1 MKKGIEEYLRS
12 LEGNTRKHLI
22 VDDGRAYIKD
32 PVFGI
37 VRNRVSAEYLK
48 AIIRLYGEKEKE
60 VIEKIVSF
68 LLSRQNPNGSWNE
81 IHPNYN
87 QESALVTSFV
97 AEALLLSLPYLEDD
111 LKERTQQALI
121 KARDFVLSSEI
132 EPGYFLKSK
141 LYTAD
146 YLNVDATCG
155 AFLAQY
161 YRAFGDKKALEGAK
175 RAAKRVCNFQEK
187 DGGFPYTVNRG
198 NEKYHLKVP
207 CIHYQGVTLYY
218 LSKIQETI
226 NEEWLGSYMLKG
238 VKWLSDVQKHD
249 GRFEWSRSGL
259 MFAYY
264 LTGAYAFAL
273 ASFVYA
279 SKWEESYLDNAE
291 KIITVLEENTP
302 NIALRW
308 EKGRWWDFPKDVL
321 TSLRS
326 AWIGEYPIAHKL
338 FRFGYAIYRQI
349 ARRRFSK
356 EVQNDWVFNIITKL
370 LGIRTS
376 TVEPSKNFPDM
387 FMTSE
392 ILDSLTYS
400 LTLLK
405 VSSNEY
411 HPCIQFSRP
420 NKTWAERNSSQ

>member
-1 MKKGIEEYLRS
+1 MKKAIEDYLHS
-12 LEGNTRKHLI
+12 LESNTRKHLI
-22 VDDGRAYIKD
+22 VEGSSAYIKD

-48 AIIRLYGEKEKE
+48 TIIRLYGEQERDI
-60 VIEKIVSF
+60 IEKIVSF
-68 LLSRQNPNGSWNE
+68 LLLRQNPNGSWNE

-97 AEALLLSLPYLEDD
+97 GEALLLSLPYLQGE
-111 LKERTQQALI
+111 LKERAQQALI

-161 YRAFGDKKALEGAK
+161 YKVFGDKEALEGAK

-187 DGGFPYTVNRG
+187 DGSFPYTVNRG
-198 NEKYHLKVP
+198 SEKYHLKVP

-226 NEEWLGSYMLKG
+226 NEKWLRNCIIKG
-238 VKWLSDVQKHD
+238 TQWLSDVQRHD

-273 ASFVYA
+273 ASFAYA
-279 SKWEESYLDNAE
+279 SKWEENYLDNAE

-308 EKGRWWDFPKDVL
+308 EKGRWRDFPKDVL

-376 TVEPSKNFPDM
+376 TIEPSKNFPDM

-392 ILDSLTYS
+392 ILDCLSYS
-400 LTLLK
+400 LPLFKGELK
-405 VSSNEY
+405 
-411 HPCIQFSRP
+411 
-420 NKTWAERNSSQ
+420 